1 MGTKKGKDGHEP
13 EPKLNNRGIAE
24 TSSESFNTLISHSV
38 QKLSSR
44 RAGAVGGLIAN
55 NAQQKWTRRV
65 CRAAKG
71 PKAKEK

>member
-1 MGTKKGKDGHEP
+1 MGMKKGKDGHEP
-13 EPKLNNRGIAE
+13 KPKPNNGGIAE

-38 QKLSSR
+38 QKPSSR
-44 RAGAVGGLIAN
+44 RAGAVGGLIVN

-71 PKAKEK
+71 PREKEK